1 MFPGRKMKDYDHNA
15 DDYTYKIK
23 VLTLMIAAE
32 ESEQY
37 GGYGAH
43 LQHRAGAV
51 NPINLGAG
59 ALKVLLEYYQNL
71 QKECVEA

>member
-1 MFPGRKMKDYDHNA
+1 MKDYDHNI
-15 DDYTYKIK
+15 DDYSYKIDT
-23 VLTLMIAAE
+23 LTLMIAAE

-43 LQHRAGAV
+43 LEHWAGVAK
-51 NPINLGAG
+51 PINLGAG

-71 QKECVEA
+71 QKRKG